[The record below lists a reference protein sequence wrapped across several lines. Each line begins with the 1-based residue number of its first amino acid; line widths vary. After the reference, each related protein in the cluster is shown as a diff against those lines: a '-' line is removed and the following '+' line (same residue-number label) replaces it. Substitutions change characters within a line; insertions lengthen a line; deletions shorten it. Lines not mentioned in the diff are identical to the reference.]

1 MQLAV
6 SSCDGTRTRSPY
18 LVKHKGR
25 TLRMDTVR
33 IEELTSPAVAEAIAN
48 GYTTAV
54 VACGAV
60 EQHAPDLPLFMDA
73 EHGSR
78 LAERVAHRH

>member
-1 MQLAV
+1 M
-6 SSCDGTRTRSPY
+6 
-18 LVKHKGR
+18 H
-25 TLRMDTVR
+25 TVR
-33 IEELTSPAVAEAIAN
+33 IEELTSPAVPAATAH

-54 VACGAV
+54 AACGAV
-60 EQHAPDLPLFMDA
+60 EQDGPRLPLLMNA